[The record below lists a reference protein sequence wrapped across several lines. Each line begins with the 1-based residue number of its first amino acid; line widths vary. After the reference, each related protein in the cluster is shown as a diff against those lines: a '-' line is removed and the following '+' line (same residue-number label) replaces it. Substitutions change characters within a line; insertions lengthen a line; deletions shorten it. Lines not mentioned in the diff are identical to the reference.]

1 MLYPMTNHTNLPNL
15 VIITDNDSNKSN
27 DSFLQFLNST
37 FGCDERPP
45 SFHWPDLQIHN
56 TFQIY
61 SIGFTLIAI
70 GSFLSNLL
78 TIQTVLCCKDI
89 RITNLGVYLVLF
101 SICSLGL
108 ALFQTVWINLIY
120 ISGKDQV
127 PPKICFALVLLVQTL
142 CFLCAM
148 FWASLGMERA
158 LVQCRQNYSLFD
170 SRRRSF
176 FFTCIIFSLV
186 LINIFTE
193 TFSLLHSSLVVVKCD
208 RRYVTKTS
216 LILSIV
222 FDCVYTSVSFLVFF
236 LTSLLVLRHLSKRRN
251 YLLANAESGA
261 NVIRETIFKM
271 WLKHPDFYF
280 SPLVYPLAMV
290 PRFIFH
296 TFLSCDA
303 VANSGPLA
311 WFDVFST
318 FLAYSANTFTFFVYI
333 LPSTVY
339 MRKFWQRSIVG
350 LLLIWMKQRC
360 LHFIG
365 YCRR

>member
-1 MLYPMTNHTNLPNL
+1 MINSTSDL
-15 VIITDNDSNKSN
+15 VTISDNVSNESN

-56 TFQIY
+56 AFQIY

-108 ALFQTVWINLIY
+108 ALLQTVWINLIY

-158 LVQCRQNYSLFD
+158 LVQCRQNYSLLD
-170 SRRRSF
+170 SRRHSF
-176 FFTCIIFSLV
+176 LFSCIIFSLV
-186 LINIFTE
+186 LINIFTDI
-193 TFSLLHSSLVVVKCD
+193 FSQQHSSLEIVECD

-216 LILSIV
+216 LIISIV
-222 FDCVYTSVSFLVFF
+222 LDCVYTTVSFLIFF
-236 LTSLLVLRHLSKRRN
+236 LTSLIVLRHLSKRRN
-251 YLLANAESGA
+251 YLLANAVSDA
-261 NVIRETIFKM
+261 NVTHATTLKM

-280 SPLVYPLAMV
+280 SPFIYPLTMV

-296 TFLSCDA
+296 TFLNCDA
-303 VANSGPLA
+303 VHNSKPLA

-360 LHFIG
+360 LQLIG